1 MNLVVLMGRMVRD
14 AEVRYSQ
21 GSDNLAIA
29 SFTLA
34 VDRKFKKDGE
44 PTADFINC
52 KCFGRSAESLDK
64 YCQKGTKIAV
74 TGRWQSGS
82 YKNKDGN
89 TVYTNDCIIDSWEFA
104 ESKGSNESNET
115 PQPSNTTGDGWMNVP
130 DGMSDDLPFV

>member
-1 MNLVVLMGRMVRD
+1 MNLVVLMGRLVRD
-14 AEVRYSQ
+14 VEVKYSQ

-29 SFTLA
+29 SLTLA

-44 PTADFINC
+44 ATADFINC
-52 KCFGRSAESLDK
+52 KCFGKQAESLEK

-115 PQPSNTTGDGWMNVP
+115 PKASKTDSDGFMNVVI
-130 DGMSDDLPFV
+130 DGDSDLPFV